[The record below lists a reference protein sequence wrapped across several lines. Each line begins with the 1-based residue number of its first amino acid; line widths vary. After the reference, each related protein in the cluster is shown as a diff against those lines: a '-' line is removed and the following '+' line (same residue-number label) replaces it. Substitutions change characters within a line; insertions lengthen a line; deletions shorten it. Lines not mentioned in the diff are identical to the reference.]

1 MLHNHFP
8 SIQQPRSNHEPTI
21 LRVEYKNDTI
31 STKPS
36 YISDSPNQTAIQPH
50 SNLNQKKLAQDR
62 PFRVLCRRSAARRPR
77 KDRIS
82 ASRSLPCPRRPAPYP
97 RRKDRDSS
105 YVIPIAA
112 DLHRSTSCDLAAQGS
127 SRCSSGNLI
136 AAHQR
141 NRAVLLLVVEEE
153 STVRK
158 PTDKVIAPVLLDNP
172 VLYRV
177 ESYQKLGYSINF
189 TVSIRPFILALHGLP
204 S

>member
-1 MLHNHFP
+1 MSCP
-8 SIQQPRSNHEPTI
+8 SFIRPSNHNSTTNQPSCGSNTRTTRFRLNHPTSLIRQLQPI
-21 LRVEYKNDTI
+21 LNNN
-31 STKPS
+31 STS
-36 YISDSPNQTAIQPH
+36 T
-50 SNLNQKKLAQDR
+50 KKLAQDR

-97 RRKDRDSS
+97 RRKDRDTF

-153 STVRK
+153 RTVRK

-172 VLYRV
+172 VLSRV
-177 ESYQKLGYSINF
+177 ESYQKLG
-189 TVSIRPFILALHGLP
+189 
-204 S
+204 